1 MHFRNLN
8 SRKIPHT
15 SVHEFPTSEIKVEFL
30 SAAMDGRVM
39 KDATVPGSECTRKA
53 MEVSTR
59 NGAERKFPLDEEV
72 RRHQGEPRNGG
83 KSSR

>member
-8 SRKIPHT
+8 SQKIPHT
-15 SVHEFPTSEIKVEFL
+15 SARELIKVEFL
-30 SAAMDGRVM
+30 SAAVDGRVM
-39 KDATVPGSECTRKA
+39 KDATVPGSECTRKV